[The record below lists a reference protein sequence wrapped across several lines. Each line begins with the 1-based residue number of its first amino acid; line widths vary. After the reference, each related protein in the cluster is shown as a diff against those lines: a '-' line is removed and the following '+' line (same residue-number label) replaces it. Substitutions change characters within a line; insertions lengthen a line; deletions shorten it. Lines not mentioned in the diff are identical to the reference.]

1 MAKELSDPFTHSH
14 VVDADG
20 TLAFRCA
27 TSIADWPWLALDP
40 FDPIV
45 VQSLN
50 YYGPYETAV
59 FRGVYAAGQWT
70 ALTQTEWRCG
80 ERGVGHAVRGVAD
93 APRQGD
99 DAGYRIRFYDEHD
112 RLAYLMTGKGV
123 VFRNRNFEQWRA
135 GSKQDLATYSDA
147 GKFVYAPAASVGVA
161 TQVESL
167 VSDLNDETGLSVTGL
182 VTRDNGF
189 PPAHPYHS
197 GSGDHVNASHLADA
211 CRQFACLVRREPQL
225 LVNSGTMQFQRY
237 VELDHPFVLE
247 MAGEGE
253 SQQGMTM
260 SISQAGEPCASVYL
274 GWMSER

>member
-1 MAKELSDPFTHSH
+1 MTKEPSVPFTHSH
-14 VVDADG
+14 ASAADG

-59 FRGVYAAGQWT
+59 FRGEYAAGQWT

-80 ERGVGHAVRGVAD
+80 EGEIGHAVRGVAD
-93 APRQGD
+93 APRPGD

-123 VFRNRNFEQWRA
+123 VFRNRNFEQWRER
-135 GSKQDLATYSDA
+135 SRQDLAPYGDA
-147 GKFVYAPAASVGVA
+147 GNFIYAPAASVGMA

-167 VSDLNDETGLSVTGL
+167 VSDLNGETGLSVTGL
-182 VTRDNGF
+182 VTRNNGF

-211 CRQFACLVRREPQL
+211 CRQFVRLARDEPKL
-225 LVNSGTMQFQRY
+225 LITGGRMQFQRY
-237 VELDHPFVLE
+237 VELEYPFLLE
-247 MAGEGE
+247 IAGERE
-253 SQQGMTM
+253 TQQGMTI

-274 GWMSER
+274 GWTSEQ